1 MGEVNRV
8 LRATAQNQSSMLADV
23 MRGVPTEVDVLNGT
37 IVQLAKK
44 VGTSA
49 PLNRGVITRL
59 TRLQKRHFSTRIQ
72 VARSVEE
79 MEDWRDE
86 VRPATVG
93 LVPTMGG
100 LHRGHLE
107 LVSAAGNLASMRD
120 VFLV

>member
-8 LRATAQNQSSMLADV
+8 LRATAQNTSSMLADV

-49 PLNRGVITRL
+49 PLNRGIMMRL
-59 TRLQKRHFSTRIQ
+59 GRLQKRQYSTQ
-72 VARSVEE
+72 VQIAQTITE
-79 MEDWRDE
+79 MEDMRE
-86 VRPATVG
+86 KMRPATIG

-107 LVSAAGNLASMRD
+107 LVSAAGVCD
-120 VFLV
+120 FF